1 MLLATKTLQAIED
14 CLQKDQGAK
23 FRGYLAQLMPLAGD
37 AYSMKE
43 DDWRDH
49 LGASL
54 IGREC
59 ARELWYSFHWTTLK
73 RFEGRMIRL
82 FNRGHLEEPRFVA
95 LLMSIGCEV
104 WQVDENGKQFRIK
117 GHKGHFGGSLDGVV
131 RGLPD
136 IPDRPV
142 LAEFKTHG
150 EKSFTKLVTAGV
162 QIAKP
167 EHYIQM
173 ITYMGKYNL
182 PWGIYMAVNKNNDE
196 IHAELVEFSQRVFN
210 QYQDRAAMIID
221 SSFPPP
227 GISTTPGYFKCKFCD
242 HVKTCHLNALPA
254 MNCRTCVHSIAGEN
268 GEWFCVEPMADAAFG
283 DKVPLTPENQRLGC
297 PSYSLH
303 PTFNPASK

>member
-23 FRGYLAQLMPLAGD
+23 FRGFLEQLMPLAGD
-37 AYSMKE
+37 AYSTKE

-59 ARELWYSFHWTTLK
+59 GRELWYSFHWTTLK

-95 LLMSIGCEV
+95 LLMAIGCQV

-136 IPDRPV
+136 IPDQPV
-142 LAEFKTHG
+142 LSEFKTHG
-150 EKSFTKLVTAGV
+150 DKSFTKLVATGV
-162 QIAKP
+162 LVAKP
-167 EHYIQM
+167 EHYVQM
-173 ITYMGKYNL
+173 ITYMGKYKL
-182 PWGIYMAVNKNNDE
+182 QWGIYMAVNKNTDE
-196 IHAELVEFSQRVFN
+196 IYAELIEFSQRVFD

-221 SSFPPP
+221 ATTPPP
-227 GISTTPGYFKCKFCD
+227 GISSTPGYFKCKFCD
-242 HVKTCHLNALPA
+242 HLKTCHLKAPPA
-254 MNCRTCVHSIAGEN
+254 MNCRTCQFSNVEVDGKWICNVPTQPDGGGLGEI
-268 GEWFCVEPMADAAFG
+268 
-283 DKVPLTPENQRLGC
+283 LTPEAQRRGC
-297 PSYSLH
+297 DQYSPH
-303 PTFNPASK
+303 STFVTK